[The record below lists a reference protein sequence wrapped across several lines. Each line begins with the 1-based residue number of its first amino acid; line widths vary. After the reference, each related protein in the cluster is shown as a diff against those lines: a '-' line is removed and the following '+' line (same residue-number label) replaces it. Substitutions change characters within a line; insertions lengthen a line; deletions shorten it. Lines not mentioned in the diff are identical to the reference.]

1 MILRLAARGWGLGIL
16 IGMASEA
23 TAQGDDLAG
32 ALQSI
37 GGEAQRTLA
46 WQIALESWG
55 FSPGLLDGKLGR
67 KTRLALCAAQTAF
80 GLPASGNFDS
90 EIAKVLGVDPEGA
103 LARHQIT
110 AADLKEVDDC
120 PNDWYER
127 SRRDRLA
134 YRSLPDLLAERFH
147 TSQVFLSELNP
158 RRPLQELAAGDRL
171 VVPASR
177 AFKQRREVRL
187 SRVEI
192 DLERKVILLLQ
203 QSRPE
208 EKYLVGLLHCSTA
221 ANPEKAPPG
230 ICQVVRVVE
239 NPSYTFDPAKWPEVK
254 NVKEKLLI
262 PPGPRCPVGL
272 RWIQLDRDGVGL
284 HGSPEPENIG
294 KTGSHGCFRLTNW
307 DAIWLS
313 QWLREG
319 TPVHILKDAAATS
332 WPNGEPAI

>member
-1 MILRLAARGWGLGIL
+1 MILRLEARGWGLGMAIL
-16 IGMASEA
+16 MASA
-23 TAQGDDLAG
+23 APARGDEIAG
-32 ALQSI
+32 AFQAIGEEALQ
-37 GGEAQRTLA
+37 TLA

-90 EIAKVLGVDPEGA
+90 ETARILGVDPEGA
-103 LARHQIT
+103 LARHPV
-110 AADLKEVDDC
+110 ADSDLRDVDDC

-127 SRRDRLA
+127 SRRKRLA

-147 TSQVFLSELNP
+147 TSQAFLSELNP
-158 RRPLQELAAGDRL
+158 RRPLRDLAAGDRL
-171 VVPASR
+171 IVPASR

-192 DLERKVILLLQ
+192 DLERKLILLLRQ
-203 QSRPE
+203 PRPE
-208 EKYLVGLLHCSTA
+208 EQYLVGMLHCSIA

-230 ICQVVRVVE
+230 TCQVVRVVV

-262 PPGPRCPVGL
+262 PPGPRCPVGV

-307 DAIWLS
+307 DAVWLS
-313 QWLREG
+313 LWLREG

-332 WPNGEPAI
+332 WPNGVPAL